1 MKRIIGFV
9 FLNFKNFK
17 GFPDGLRAKLIR
29 DFFIEIKIVDN
40 KFLLMFTHV
49 KIGRYKISEPIVVL
63 ESNDEEEIIRK
74 LESILINKNIFRMIL
89 RDNLKKFKVLQP

>member
-1 MKRIIGFV
+1 MAMK
-9 FLNFKNFK
+9 
-17 GFPDGLRAKLIR
+17 
-29 DFFIEIKIVDN
+29 
-40 KFLLMFTHV
+40 THV